1 MCVKEHSAIA
11 GRKAGTVLKE
21 KRKTGTVLKE
31 SKREVVT
38 ASKRVLGVRSQDKSW
53 IRSGRSI
60 RSISSSS
67 NSRSSS
73 IGTTSS
79 SSS

>member
-53 IRSGRSI
+53 IRSGS
-60 RSISSSS
+60 SISSSNCS
-67 NSRSSS
+67 KSSS
-73 IGTTSS
+73 MISS
-79 SSS
+79 S